1 MNDDET
7 RSPWPERSDDP
18 ARDKPADPEGV
29 RIIGAD
35 EAERALERDDV
46 ARRRGPDDPRPGDR
60 PGGPPQDA
68 PEPVLRFPLSSSAA
82 EEEPPELPHWSDPP
96 TGEFGAVGG
105 SLFEDEDPGVG
116 GQQEWSS
123 FTSSTPRW
131 RDSDDHWSEDDDVR
145 AFGDDETRIGALDDS
160 DRPDPE
166 DFFSFDELDQ
176 PPPGRS
182 VFDDATA
189 AAPPADDDVAYRI
202 SDTDD
207 WVDDDPD
214 DLADDFGD
222 DGPRKIVVGGGR
234 VTPGDPRRA
243 RPPVAGVGGDRD
255 IGQAAAVGVGLI
267 VAAAVLFY
275 LGPAWAMFIVVPVVT
290 LAVAEFY
297 AKVREV
303 GYEPAALLGIVGTA
317 ALCVGTYHRG
327 EAAIPVAL
335 VLVVLFSMLWFLVGA
350 GRGQATLNIGVTL
363 LGLGWIGLFGSFAA
377 TLLEVQGGAGVGDAG
392 KGILFGAI
400 LATVAYDIGGYFVG
414 RSVGSSPLSEAS
426 PNKTIEGLLGG
437 CIAALTVALI
447 YGFLTEPF
455 GSLGDGLALGL
466 TVAVMAPLGD
476 LCQSM
481 IKRDLGIKDMGSVL
495 PGHGGLTDR
504 FDALLFVL
512 PAVYY
517 VAKLS
522 DFFV

>member
-1 MNDDET
+1 MSDDED
-7 RSPWPERSDDP
+7 RPAPERP
-18 ARDKPADPEGV
+18 GDPEGV

-35 EAERALERDDV
+35 EAEKALEREDV
-46 ARRRGPDDPRPGDR
+46 ARRRGPDEPRPGDR
-60 PGGPPQDA
+60 PTRPPEDA

-82 EEEPPELPHWSDPP
+82 DEETPELPHWSDPP
-96 TGEFGAVGG
+96 TGEYGAVGG
-105 SLFEDEDPGVG
+105 SLFDEPEAGDVEPQAG
-116 GQQEWSS
+116 WSA
-123 FTSSTPRW
+123 FTSSAPRW
-131 RDSDDHWSEDDDVR
+131 RDSGDPWSEDDDVR

-182 VFDDATA
+182 VFDQA
-189 AAPPADDDVAYRI
+189 AMAGDDVDYRI
-202 SDTDD
+202 GDD
-207 WVDDDPD
+207 AELGYEDYPD
-214 DLADDFGD
+214 DGD
-222 DGPRKIVVGGGR
+222 TGPRKIVVGGGR
-234 VTPGDPRRA
+234 VTPGDQRRV
-243 RPPVAGVGGDRD
+243 RPPSAAGPGGDRN
-255 IGQAAAVGVGLI
+255 IGQAAAVGLGLI
-267 VAAAVLFY
+267 VAASVLFM

-290 LAVAEFY
+290 LAVAEFL
-297 AKVREV
+297 AKLREL
-303 GYEPAALLGIVGTA
+303 GFDPPALLGVVGTA
-317 ALCVGTYHRG
+317 AMVFAAYHRG
-327 EAAIPVAL
+327 EAAIPVAM
-335 VLVVLFSMLWFLVGA
+335 VLIVIFSMLWYLAGA
-350 GRGQATLNIGVTL
+350 GGGQATLNIGVTIF
-363 LGLGWIGLFGSFAA
+363 GVAWIGLCGAFAA
-377 TLLEVQGGAGVGDAG
+377 VLLGVLGGAGVGDAG

-414 RSVGSSPLSEAS
+414 RSVGSSQLSAAS

-455 GSLGDGLALGL
+455 GSLGDGLALGI

-481 IKRDLGIKDMGSVL
+481 VKRDLGIKDMGSVL

>member
-1 MNDDET
+1 MDD
-7 RSPWPERSDDP
+7 DDNRP
-18 ARDKPADPEGV
+18 DRGSPADPEGV
-29 RIIGAD
+29 RIIGPD

-46 ARRRGPDDPRPGDR
+46 ARRRGPDEPRPGDR
-60 PGGPPQDA
+60 PRRPPEDA
-68 PEPVLRFPLSSSAA
+68 PEPVLRFPLSSSNVGDD
-82 EEEPPELPHWSDPP
+82 PGPELPHWSDPP
-96 TGEFGAVGG
+96 TGEFGAIGG
-105 SLFEDEDPGVG
+105 SLFDDDPGTVERDP
-116 GQQEWSS
+116 EWSA
-123 FTSSTPRW
+123 FTTSTPRW
-131 RDSDDHWSEDDDVR
+131 RDADDSWSEEEDVR
-145 AFGDDETRIGALDDS
+145 VFGDDETRIGALDDS

-182 VFDDATA
+182 VFDQADD
-189 AAPPADDDVAYRI
+189 PVDLPVPDFVVGGADDDLGYEPYEDEEE
-202 SDTDD
+202 DTG
-207 WVDDDPD
+207 
-214 DLADDFGD
+214 A
-222 DGPRKIVVGGGR
+222 RKIVVGGGR
-234 VTPGDPRRA
+234 VTPGDQRRT
-243 RPPVAGVGGDRD
+243 RPPAPGVGGDRN
-255 IGQAAAVGVGLI
+255 IGQAAAVGVAFI
-267 VAAAVLFY
+267 VAAAVLFF
-275 LGPAWAMFIVVPVVT
+275 LGPGWAMFLIAPVVT
-290 LAVAEFY
+290 LAAAEFL
-297 AKVREV
+297 AKLREL
-303 GYEPAALLGIVGTA
+303 GYEPAVLLGVVGTA
-317 ALCVGTYHRG
+317 GMVVATYHRG
-327 EAAIPVAL
+327 ESAIAVSMFL
-335 VLVVLFSMLWFLVGA
+335 IVLFSLLWFLTGA
-350 GRGQATLNIGVTL
+350 GHGQATINIGVTL
-363 LGLGWIGLFGSFAA
+363 LAVGWIGMFGAYAA
-377 TLLEVQGGAGVGDAG
+377 ALLGVQGGPGIGDAG

-437 CIAALTVALI
+437 CIAALTVAVI

-481 IKRDLGIKDMGSVL
+481 LKRDLGVKDMGSVL

>member
-7 RSPWPERSDDP
+7 RPDRES
-18 ARDKPADPEGV
+18 PADPEGV

-60 PGGPPQDA
+60 PRQPPEDA
-68 PEPVLRFPLSSSAA
+68 PEPVLRFPLSSSAS
-82 EEEPPELPHWSDPP
+82 EEEPELPHWSDPP

-105 SLFEDEDPGVG
+105 NLFEDDPAASPEP
-116 GQQEWSS
+116 EWSS

-131 RDSDDHWSEDDDVR
+131 RDADEAWTEEEDVR
-145 AFGDDETRIGALDDS
+145 SFGDDETRVGALDDS

-166 DFFSFDELDQ
+166 DFFSFDEIDQ
-176 PPPGRS
+176 PAPGRS
-182 VFDDATA
+182 VFDHAADPGDSSAPDVVVVGGGDELYDAYDDFA
-189 AAPPADDDVAYRI
+189 DPADQGYEEDDTSA
-202 SDTDD
+202 
-207 WVDDDPD
+207 
-214 DLADDFGD
+214 
-222 DGPRKIVVGGGR
+222 RKIVVGGGR
-234 VTPGDPRRA
+234 VTPGDQRRVRA
-243 RPPVAGVGGDRD
+243 PVPGVGGDRD

-267 VAAAVLFY
+267 VAAAILFFM
-275 LGPAWAMFIVVPVVT
+275 GPAWAMLIVTPVVT
-290 LAVAEFY
+290 LAVAEFLG
-297 AKVREV
+297 KLREL
-303 GYEPAALLGIVGTA
+303 GYQPAVLLGVVGTA
-317 ALCVGTYHRG
+317 GMVVAAYHRG
-327 EAAIPVAL
+327 ESAIAL
-335 VLVVLFSMLWFLVGA
+335 SMVLMVLFSLLWFLAGA
-350 GRGQATLNIGVTL
+350 GHGQATLNIGATL
-363 LGLGWIGLFGSFAA
+363 LGVGWIGVFGSYAA
-377 TLLEVQGGAGVGDAG
+377 VLLGIHGGVGVGDAG
-392 KGILFGAI
+392 IGILFGAI

-426 PNKTIEGLLGG
+426 PNKTVEGLLGG
-437 CIAALTVALI
+437 CIAAITVAVI

-455 GSLGDGLALGL
+455 GSLGDGLTLGV

-476 LCQSM
+476 LSQSM
-481 IKRDLGIKDMGSVL
+481 LKRDLGIKDMGSVL

-522 DFFV
+522 DFWV